1 MKYLFYDAE
10 SIDIKHK
17 CSFTFGYVITDEN
30 FNILKPK
37 EDIVFNPDMPV
48 ENWDWRAYRELSL
61 KDFYPQKK
69 IQTAKNFQHYYD
81 KIKKLF
87 TDDTLCIGFETNEDV
102 KYLLVNCLKYNL
114 EPINF
119 KYIDIR
125 DVLKYLTGN
134 KPNSLVIEYI
144 RYLHKIEND
153 AHTSDTD
160 AEMTMLVLREL
171 LKKYKKNLVDILNS
185 NENFIAESKD
195 FVYGFK
201 DNLFDLKNPRESKY
215 EKVNGIR
222 VRKVK
227 EGQED
232 WISKGSLNDILFIR
246 FLENVKP
253 NEEIE
258 QVFKDK
264 KISISLNY
272 EMYYFQNMLKIV
284 QMITNAGGI
293 YVKKGSLADIFVKQP
308 NDILDE
314 NGNLR
319 FCTKYNHVMEA
330 IENEGKNIEILEFDD
345 FLSNLYITK
354 EELDSLPKIDVEYL
368 NDEKYSNKTKMA

>member
-10 SIDIKHK
+10 SIDIEHK
-17 CSFTFGYVITDEN
+17 CSFTFGYVVTDEK
-30 FNILKPK
+30 FNIIKPT
-37 EDIVFNPDMPV
+37 EDIVFNPDMPKLS
-48 ENWDWRAYRELSL
+48 WDWRAYRNLLIDS
-61 KDFYPQKK
+61 YPQKK
-69 IQTAKNFQHYYD
+69 LLTAKNFPYFYN

-87 TDDTLCIGFETNEDV
+87 GEDTLCIGFEANEDV
-102 KYLLVNCLKYNL
+102 KYLLGNCLKYNL

-119 KYIDIR
+119 KYIDLR
-125 DVLKYLTGN
+125 DILQYLTGE
-134 KPNSLVIEYI
+134 KPSSLIFEYM
-144 RYLHKIEND
+144 RYLHKLDNG
-153 AHTSDTD
+153 AHTSNID
-160 AEMTMLVLREL
+160 AEMTMLVLKEL
-171 LKKYKKNLVDILNS
+171 LKKHKKNLSEILNM
-185 NENFIAESKD
+185 NDNFIAESKD

-201 DNLFDLKNPRESKY
+201 DNLFDLTKPRESKY
-215 EKVNGIR
+215 ENINGIR
-222 VRKVK
+222 VKKVK

-232 WISKGSLNDILFIR
+232 FIQKGSLNDILFIR

-253 NEEIE
+253 TEEVE
-258 QVFKDK
+258 QIFKDK

-272 EMYYFQNMLKIV
+272 ELYHFQNMLKIV

-308 NDILDE
+308 NDTLDE

-330 IENEGKNIEILEFDD
+330 IENEDKKIEILEFDD
-345 FLSNLYITK
+345 FLSKLHITK

-368 NDEKYSNKTKMA
+368 KDKKYSNK

>member
-17 CSFTFGYVITDEN
+17 CSFTFGYILTDEN

-37 EDIVFNPDMPV
+37 EDIVNPDMPV
-48 ENWDWRAYRELSL
+48 EHWDWKAYRELSL
-61 KDFYPQKK
+61 KEFYPQKK

-87 TDDTLCIGFETNEDV
+87 TNDTLCIGFETNEDV
-102 KYLLVNCLKYNL
+102 KYLLGNCKKYNL
-114 EPINF
+114 DPINF

-125 DVLKYLTGN
+125 DILKYLTGN
-134 KPNSLVIEYI
+134 KSNSLVIEYV
-144 RYLHKIEND
+144 RYLHKIENN

-171 LKKYKKNLVDILNS
+171 LKKNKKNLTEIIKA

-201 DNLFDLKNPRESKY
+201 DNLFDLTKPREPNH
-215 EKVNGIR
+215 EKVNGIK

-232 WISKGSLNDILFIR
+232 CILKGSLNDILFIR

-253 NEEIE
+253 TKKVE

-272 EMYYFQNMLKIV
+272 EMYHFQNMLKIV
-284 QMITNAGGI
+284 QLITNAGGI

-308 NDILDE
+308 NDTLDE
-314 NGNLR
+314 NGNLK
-319 FCTKYNHVMEA
+319 FCTKYHHVIEA
-330 IENEGKNIEILEFDD
+330 IENEGKQIEILEFDD
-345 FLSNLYITK
+345 FLSKLHITK
-354 EELDSLPKIDVEYL
+354 EELDSLPRIDVEYL
-368 NDEKYSNKTKMA
+368 NDEKYSNKIKMA